1 MPCHTADYITVQH
14 VTVQH
19 AMSHGTA
26 CSVSNCTPCHCRA
39 CCHTVQQTFVR
50 PVNVYPSMHH
60 SLAVGHGKVSLAGA
74 ATSSIFCCDKT
85 FVTANISR
93 DKSMLVEKKHNFV
106 STNVLSRQ
114 AYFCRDKRRVC
125 CDKTFVTIKILLVAA
140 PANDRKGADEF
151 AWTRSLSVRPTT
163 I

>member
-1 MPCHTADYITVQH
+1 
-14 VTVQH
+14 
-19 AMSHGTA
+19 MSHYRSYHSTACHSTA
-26 CSVSNCTPCHCRA
+26 CSVSNCTPCHCRE
-39 CCHTVQQTFVR
+39 CCHTVQQNLVR

-74 ATSSIFCCDKT
+74 ATSIIFVATKLLSRQI
-85 FVTANISR
+85 FVATKVCLSR
-93 DKSMLVEKKHNFV
+93 KKHNFV

-125 CDKTFVTIKILLVAA
+125 CDKTFVTIKILLVAV

-151 AWTRSLSVRPTT
+151 AWTWSLSVRPTT